1 MSSFRVLTEK
11 LVRLGDLVEIID
23 NAETYFD
30 ERYEVCCSL
39 YGCNCYDNHKFDMAQ
54 AYAELTTLGYAY
66 IDGLLVAID
75 DVEVPACVSDAQ
87 EGYYPDEF

>member
-1 MSSFRVLTEK
+1 
-11 LVRLGDLVEIID
+11 
-23 NAETYFD
+23 
-30 ERYEVCCSL
+30 
-39 YGCNCYDNHKFDMAQ
+39 MAQ